1 MTSVVSVSSHAVVEV
16 ETPQERAQRRLG
28 ELGRAASGV
37 LEVLAAIYRDQ
48 DWQFLLDRNGQSY
61 HDFGHFIHDQL
72 GGSAS
77 NARRYRQGV
86 ETLVVPLQEI
96 VGPGT
101 HVPVTPNDVALLG
114 LAGARQVVS
123 AATSRLGELDAGE
136 QSQAL
141 RTLIDENIAA
151 RPRRGSP
158 AVVVDGDLDELPPA
172 PPAIVPPGEA
182 DPVDEASDPM
192 PASESATADGSHAV
206 AMGDCAE
213 IDAGVLR
220 RALTLFRDMDPAVAA
235 TLLGTSRGP
244 VAAGE
249 CVEAARRLARLGQ
262 ILDTTR

>member
-1 MTSVVSVSSHAVVEV
+1 MTSVVSVSSHELVEV

-28 ELGRAASGV
+28 ELGRAVSGV

-48 DWQFLLDRNGQSY
+48 DWRFLLDRDGHSY
-61 HDFGHFIHDQL
+61 NDFGHFIHDQL

-86 ETLVVPLQEI
+86 ETLVAPPQEI

-114 LAGARQVVS
+114 LEGARQVVS
-123 AATSRLGELDAGE
+123 AATSRLGELVDAGE

-158 AVVVDGDLDELPPA
+158 VIVDGDLDELPPA
-172 PPAIVPPGEA
+172 PPAIVPPSEA
-182 DPVDEASDPM
+182 EPLDEAYS
-192 PASESATADGSHAV
+192 PAPGESGPDEGSRAV
-206 AMGDCAE
+206 GVGDCAD
-213 IDAGVLR
+213 IDAGALR

-235 TLLGTSRGP
+235 TVLGASRGP